1 MLKSYDNLVYEDGMG
16 LSAWVNSKRVLI
28 GNRMLMEH
36 HSVETPDIE
45 YERRYTSA
53 GQNVIYLSNSGE
65 LTAMFVLSYKASEE
79 TQEALDIFKR
89 RGITLSVS
97 STDPN
102 VTAELLSKLFDFP
115 EERINIISSR
125 YQGEFDAVCAPRE
138 SMPASACAG
147 DTLHSF
153 AHVIDSAYGVRNRVS
168 LAVMLQLIG
177 MVIGCVLVA
186 FFAFIGGISS
196 MSALFVMVYQLC
208 WLVIVMAAGTL
219 RLK

>member
-1 MLKSYDNLVYEDGMG
+1 
-16 LSAWVNSKRVLI
+16 
-28 GNRMLMEH
+28 
-36 HSVETPDIE
+36 
-45 YERRYTSA
+45 
-53 GQNVIYLSNSGE
+53 
-65 LTAMFVLSYKASEE
+65 
-79 TQEALDIFKR
+79 
-89 RGITLSVS
+89 
-97 STDPN
+97 
-102 VTAELLSKLFDFP
+102 
-115 EERINIISSR
+115 
-125 YQGEFDAVCAPRE
+125 
-138 SMPASACAG
+138 MPASACAG